1 MGRWLKITLAVV
13 VIMGATACTPPIA
26 GSTGVSVDA
35 AGHPIIVLAWCDGAT
50 PEDVIVSHDE
60 PYSGVLG
67 ADTLG
72 DHSNLPSIT
81 ASTHSVED
89 AEFSAPDLDGQSA
102 SVRLDAPT
110 GGWTAEPKPL
120 VLKPGVTYNAFGG
133 KGRGNSRINTSWVSF
148 TAESVAR
155 LKPGQ
160 VLVQGVK
167 EIPLKT
173 PIDGVDTEFIS
184 IDTVI
189 SQEKF
194 DREGQDPTNCQ

>member
-35 AGHPIIVLAWCDGAT
+35 AGHPIIVLAWCDGVT

-67 ADTLG
+67 ADALG
-72 DHSNLPSIT
+72 DHANLPSIT

-89 AEFSAPDLDGQSA
+89 AEFSALDLDGQSA
-102 SVRLDAPT
+102 SVRLDAPA
-110 GGWTAEPKPL
+110 GGWTVEPKPL
-120 VLKPGVTYNAFGG
+120 VLKPGITYHAFGG
-133 KGRGNSRINTSWVSF
+133 KGRGNSRVNTAGVSF

-173 PIDGVDTEFIS
+173 PIDGVDTGI
-184 IDTVI
+184 IWVDRVI

-194 DREGQDPTNCQ
+194 DREGQDPTDCQ